1 PREEAKARFA
11 RGKQLFDEK
20 DYAGALVE
28 FQRAYA
34 VVPSAVTEINI
45 AYVYVELHRPVEAV
59 DALEA
64 ALRAPDLPATHA
76 GTARATLADQ
86 QARIGYLAVTTNLPA
101 GLELDGG
108 EVARTP
114 LAGPVRV

>member
-1 PREEAKARFA
+1 MHTDLRPRQYHPCRFSGLPVLPCIRPPRLRRVAAAVVWVILLAPRAGAAAPEATPTPREEAKARFA

-45 AYVYVELHRPVEAV
+45 AYVYVELH
-59 DALEA
+59 
-64 ALRAPDLPATHA
+64 
-76 GTARATLADQ
+76 
-86 QARIGYLAVTTNLPA
+86 
-101 GLELDGG
+101 
-108 EVARTP
+108 
-114 LAGPVRV
+114 